1 MTIEPLSGQPVEN
14 GELVFDAPWQARS
27 FAMAVKLHEAG
38 LFSWK
43 DWSNKLSENIA
54 AFEQQGAIASSD
66 DYYQLWQQ
74 TLEQMVQKHGA

>member
-43 DWSNKLSENIA
+43 DWSDKLSDNIA
-54 AFEQQGAIASSD
+54 AFEQHGVIASSG

-74 TLEQMVQKHGA
+74 TLEQMVQKHGG